1 MGIIFKFFITIIFSQ
16 ILINTISS
24 NLFDETKEHCQ
35 DLQCMKKIF
44 IDNKHQLVHD
54 DGTTDTCTSCEKCYD
69 NGFSVCMQKKSTT
82 TRGGRIDDE
91 KLCSCF
97 NSVPEECRIQPQG
110 PTGYNGAFKAIYNI
124 CYSSSIKNPPQPLG
138 LNTKKSVIV
147 TIPPFWT
154 EPYWKDFQLSNLTL
168 IYEYPVESPDQCE
181 REITTNLNGDPKY
194 SCTGTVDINMK
205 SEDISDNADYNPTD
219 LFSEAAEPNYED
231 LSNELPPEVEFDR
244 EVFAG
249 AHNVKLWMSVT
260 ARRSRQLILNANSSN
275 IFKNVNTVLSS
286 DVFNFD
292 LQPEIYG
299 TEGRVDSEEEDDE
312 EGEKSN
318 ESEGS
323 LIGSEKITST
333 TDKTNEK
340 VDNNVPKTDEIS
352 KEIDVKDIESGEE
365 KEESKEKDIS
375 EDSKAGNNDTL
386 EDTES
391 LNDNLDPIDG
401 EDDENNDDISSEVT
415 SLPETEKSRE
425 ENDEES
431 SEDDSTLPLIIEDKD
446 IINSIEN
453 KTIDDDIIN
462 YTNNT
467 INDDTSQ
474 VTKMLNNVLS
484 YLSFGEDLELSRIV
498 FAGCVVL
505 CLLMLCCTCLCRS
518 KILCCKNRNGD
529 YDKVNSSEF
538 SRNNTQEM
546 LNGKDEEISKLLIES
561 SAKVN
566 RKDYHENSLKA
577 ENSKMTDNVT
587 KNNTLRLK
595 QMYQKQYKELISSAP
610 TLDYKRLRLD
620 DIIGDGNF
628 GVVLRQA
635 VLQDMEDVGKIKEVI
650 TCSSHKFEKFHNH
663 ELDSFLNALAVSVRA
678 KTHPNIVSLI
688 AVDEQFE
695 NLLLI
700 FENFNHP
707 DLLTIL
713 RDSRKQKNPNS
724 QYASALTP
732 IELLRIMV
740 DCARGTG
747 HLIKS
752 KILHSMLA
760 ACNVIVLP
768 NKTIKIGGFGF
779 AEQRQLHCNQYEPKP
794 GPERWQSPEILIP
807 KIYKDTNSKI
817 AQSMIWSL
825 GVLLWETASLGGTP
839 FEMYATNEEFIEAIF
854 LQKAMLTMPAH
865 CSVELLSI
873 FHTCVQYDL
882 VLRPETTDAIVRKLE
897 VLQSDSDS
905 HINLTTTNPG
915 EMFYFPP
922 INTRLEQ
929 ITARF

>member
-1 MGIIFKFFITIIFSQ
+1 MVITFNFLISIIFCQSIV
-16 ILINTISS
+16 NTVLS
-24 NLFDETKEHCQ
+24 NLLDDTKEHCQ

-44 IDNKHQLVHD
+44 IDSKHQLVHD
-54 DGTTDTCTSCEKCYD
+54 DGTTETCISCDQCY
-69 NGFSVCMQKKSTT
+69 NSGFSVCMKKKVFTV
-82 TRGGRIDDE
+82 TRGGRNDDE
-91 KLCSCF
+91 KICSCF

-110 PTGYNGAFKAIYNI
+110 PPGYNGAFKGIYNI
-124 CYSSSIKNPPQPLG
+124 CYYSSIKNPPQPLAV
-138 LNTKKSVIV
+138 NTEKSIIV
-147 TIPPFWT
+147 TISPFWT
-154 EPYWKDFQLSNLTL
+154 EPYWKDFQLTNLTL
-168 IYEYPVESPDQCE
+168 IYEYPIQSPEQCE
-181 REITTNLNGDPKY
+181 REITTNLNGEPKH

-205 SEDISDNADYNPTD
+205 SEDIADNTDYNPID
-219 LFSEAAEPNYED
+219 LFSEGVEPTYDD

-249 AHNVKLWMSVT
+249 AHNVKLWMTVT
-260 ARRSRQLILNANSSN
+260 VKRGRQLISNTNTSN

-286 DVFNFD
+286 NIFNFD

-299 TEGRVDSEEEDDE
+299 TEGRVESNEDDE
-312 EGEKSN
+312 DEKEN
-318 ESEGS
+318 ESENTLLNKYNTTTTTVS
-323 LIGSEKITST
+323 PIVKEDENIMKTKIVS
-333 TDKTNEK
+333 KE
-340 VDNNVPKTDEIS
+340 DNIKEEDNS
-352 KEIDVKDIESGEE
+352 KEIQ
-365 KEESKEKDIS
+365 EESKETETS
-375 EDSKAGNNDTL
+375 EEDTSNDNTSDENKLVNDDNDGNDDGNNDNK
-386 EDTES
+386 S
-391 LNDNLDPIDG
+391 FDG
-401 EDDENNDDISSEVT
+401 T
-415 SLPETEKSRE
+415 SLPEIQSLDEY
-425 ENDEES
+425 NDDKS
-431 SEDDSTLPLIIEDKD
+431 SEDNSTIQPSFEDENK
-446 IINSIEN
+446 INIKEN
-453 KTIDDDIIN
+453 KTIDDESIVEND
-462 YTNNT
+462 NNT
-467 INDDTSQ
+467 TSNNTSV
-474 VTKMLNNVLS
+474 VTNLINNVIS
-484 YLSFGEDLELSRIV
+484 YLSFTEELELSRIV

-505 CLLMLCCTCLCRS
+505 CLIMLCCTCLCRS
-518 KILCCKNRNGD
+518 KLLCCKNRNGD
-529 YDKVNSSEF
+529 YDKVNNSEF

-546 LNGKDEEISKLLIES
+546 LNSNNEQICKPLIES
-561 SAKVN
+561 SSKLEKTDCYDNSIKV
-566 RKDYHENSLKA
+566 
-577 ENSKMTDNVT
+577 ENSKLSTSDIVS

-595 QMYQKQYKELISSAP
+595 QLYQKQYKELISSSP

-620 DIIGDGNF
+620 EIIGDGNF

-635 VLQDMEDVGKIKEVI
+635 VLQDLEDAGKIKEVI
-650 TCSSHKFEKFHNH
+650 TCSSHKFDKFHNH

-700 FENFNHP
+700 FENFNYP
-707 DLLTIL
+707 DLLTTL
-713 RDSRKQKNPNS
+713 RESRKQKISNTR
-724 QYASALTP
+724 YAAELTP
-732 IELLRIMV
+732 IELCRIMI

-768 NKTIKIGGFGF
+768 NRTVKIAGFGF

-825 GVLLWETASLGGTP
+825 GILLWETASLGGTP

-897 VLQSDSDS
+897 ILQSDADN